1 MGVEA
6 VDASELLAAL
16 AADPEDL
23 SAYEVYADHL
33 TQHGDPR
40 GEWIAVQLAREA
52 RPTDPVLGMRED
64 ELRVAYEQAWIG
76 GPEVLLVATR
86 EPQRTWRRGFVDSL
100 EIDCGYESREAA
112 STYRDMIA
120 LPAMR
125 LVRELHLGV
134 GRSYNGRGEVDTS
147 ILEALRDVPPPMT
160 LRTLAFDSFAHDVS
174 WTHLGNVSIANPAF
188 ASITQLRIAAG
199 QFTLGAIHAPR
210 LRALELY
217 TGGLRPH
224 VITDLRATEWPAL
237 ERLTM
242 YFGTPEYGGN
252 CTIEDAQRILDAPNL
267 PHLTSLALCNSMF
280 GDELAERV
288 LTGPI
293 VPQLRRLDL
302 SKSTLGDAGA
312 VRLLQRAERLDHL
325 ESLDLSECYVSRPM
339 VDALLERLPQADL
352 NGQRIADGYGRYVV
366 VSE

>member
-6 VDASELLAAL
+6 VDTRELLAAL
-16 AADPEDL
+16 AADPEDR

-40 GEWIAVQLAREA
+40 GEWIAVQLARED
-52 RPTDPVLGMRED
+52 RPTDPALGMRED
-64 ELRVAYEQAWIG
+64 KLRVAHETAWIG
-76 GPEVLLVATR
+76 GPAVLNAATR
-86 EPQRTWRRGFVDSL
+86 EPTRTWRRGFVDVL
-100 EIDCGYESREAA
+100 EIDSEYESREAA

-120 LPAMR
+120 LPAMQ

-147 ILEALRDVPPPMT
+147 ILQALHDVPPPAT
-160 LRTLAFDSFAHDVS
+160 LRTLVFDCFDHDVS
-174 WTHLGNVSIANPAF
+174 WTHLGEVARANPAF
-188 ASITQLRIAAG
+188 AAITQLRIAAG
-199 QFTLGAIHAPR
+199 KITLGSIHAPQ
-210 LRALELY
+210 LRSLELY
-217 TGGLRPH
+217 TGGLRAQ
-224 VITDLRATEWPAL
+224 VLTDLRAAAWPVL
-237 ERLTM
+237 ERLTI
-242 YFGTPEYGGN
+242 YFGTPEYGGD

-267 PHLTSLALCNSMF
+267 SRVTSLALCNSTF
-280 GDELAERV
+280 GDELAERI

-302 SKSTLGDAGA
+302 SKSTFGDAGA
-312 VRLLQRAERLDHL
+312 VRLLQHAGRLDHL

-352 NGQRIADGYGRYVV
+352 NGQRIAGGYGRYVV